1 MLKELSAIDQTP
13 VTSTTPPPPLARLAR
28 MLDAWL
34 LVLLLGVYALAA
46 FLPTMGIIIREQV
59 VFDHPLPVVLLS
71 AMLLSAGI
79 GIEAREVRHAVG
91 SWWQVLI
98 GCVLLVAAP
107 WLVVSLLGLG
117 ASFFPPG
124 ILAGL
129 ALVALMPSA
138 ASSVAW
144 TQLSRGNVAVN
155 VALILLSTLAT
166 PLLLG
171 LFWRSGGESSLGE
184 AGLPIFSVGVW
195 IIPSILLGVLIRYLV
210 GETRVAA
217 IRPILKVGSAMILL
231 LLNYINASVA
241 LPDIV
246 GNFQP
251 GILFVLA
258 LTVLGTCGSVF
269 AVTYLAT
276 TWLRTP
282 PPQARALWFGIG
294 MKNTGMALVLA
305 AIWLEDSPL
314 ALVAI
319 ITYTF
324 TQHLLSAAIHQR
336 TLPAD
341 AKPEGD

>member
-1 MLKELSAIDQTP
+1 MLKELTAIEQTP
-13 VTSTTPPPPLARLAR
+13 AISTNPPPLARLAR

-46 FLPTMGIIIREQV
+46 FLPTMGTIIREQV
-59 VFDHPLPVVLLS
+59 VLDHPLSVVLLS

-79 GIEAREVRHAVG
+79 GIEAREVRAAVS
-91 SWWQVLI
+91 SWWQVLL

-171 LFWRSGGESSLGE
+171 LFWDGGGSSLDE
-184 AGLPIFSVGVW
+184 AGLPILSVAVW
-195 IIPSILLGVLIRYLV
+195 IIPAILLGVLIRYLA
-210 GETRVAA
+210 GEARIAA
-217 IRPILKVGSAMILL
+217 IRPMLKVGSATILL
-231 LLNYINASVA
+231 LLNYINASGA
-241 LPDIV
+241 LPKFV
-246 GNFQP
+246 SNFQP

-269 AVTYLAT
+269 AMTYLAT
-276 TWLRTP
+276 TWLKTP
-282 PPQARALWFGIG
+282 TPQARALWFGIG

-305 AIWLEDSPL
+305 AIWLKDSPL

-324 TQHLLSAAIHQR
+324 VQHLLSATIHQR

-341 AKPEGD
+341 AIPKRD

>member
-13 VTSTTPPPPLARLAR
+13 VTSTAPPPLARLAR

-46 FLPTMGIIIREQV
+46 FLPTMGILIRKQV
-59 VFDHPLPVVLLS
+59 VFGNPLPVVLLS

-79 GIEAREVRHAVG
+79 GIEAREVRHAIG

-107 WLVVSLLGLG
+107 WLVVSILGLG
-117 ASFFPPG
+117 SSFFPPG

-171 LFWRSGGESSLGE
+171 LFWDGGESNFGE
-184 AGLPIFSVGVW
+184 AGLPIISVGVW
-195 IIPSILLGVLIRYLV
+195 IIPSILLGVLIRYLA
-210 GETRVAA
+210 GEARIAA
-217 IRPILKVGSAMILL
+217 IRPMLKVGSATILL

-241 LPDIV
+241 LPEFV

-251 GILFVLA
+251 GILFVLT
-258 LTVLGTCGSVF
+258 LTVLVTCGSVF

-276 TWLRTP
+276 SWLKTP
-282 PPQARALWFGIG
+282 APQARALWFGIG

-314 ALVAI
+314 ALVTI
-319 ITYTF
+319 ISYTF

-341 AKPEGD
+341 AMPKQD